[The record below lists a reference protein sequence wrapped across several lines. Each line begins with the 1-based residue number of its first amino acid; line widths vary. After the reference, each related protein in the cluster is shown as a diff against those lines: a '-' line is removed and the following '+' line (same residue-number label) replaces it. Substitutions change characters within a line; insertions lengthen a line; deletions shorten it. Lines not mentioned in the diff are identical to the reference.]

1 MTLRVGLIARDYCR
15 ALVRPDP
22 RLEKRSATAGAALML
37 GGVVT
42 DGARQV
48 GAAFVTA
55 SARSVADAAKGA
67 ARGVGGMAKS
77 AKTSVAG
84 LFRRGDGEEEA
95 AEP

>member
-1 MTLRVGLIARDYCR
+1 
-15 ALVRPDP
+15 
-22 RLEKRSATAGAALML
+22 ML

-42 DGARQV
+42 DGAKRV
-48 GAAFVTA
+48 AGAFVTA

-77 AKTSVAG
+77 AKTSVVE
-84 LFRRGDGEEEA
+84 LFRQGDGEEEA